1 MVGGKACAEQERERQ
16 HAKPGNDQRT
26 RGMAPSR
33 DGDDDGERDG
43 DVINLALIEAERA
56 RHDAEPVLE
65 EQGAENRRRAGSR
78 NDKRRR
84 HGGIAWQERS
94 GRRGHRKA
102 SAAASDITRAGPDV
116 DGAALQQSV
125 PVAGGQGDA
134 AAGLSRQRILP
145 NVLERGVAILLGS
158 GRTSGQMRNATCRG
172 ALGGPR
178 RSRRPAPPL
187 TDPPPG
193 LYSRLGA

>member
-1 MVGGKACAEQERERQ
+1 MAGGKACAEQERERQ

-84 HGGIAWQERS
+84 HGGGGGGGGG
-94 GRRGHRKA
+94 GRRGRRQGP
-102 SAAASDITRAGPDV
+102 AACPGENRSGPH
-116 DGAALQQSV
+116 G
-125 PVAGGQGDA
+125 
-134 AAGLSRQRILP
+134 
-145 NVLERGVAILLGS
+145 RG
-158 GRTSGQMRNATCRG
+158 
-172 ALGGPR
+172 GGPQ
-178 RSRRPAPPL
+178 PTP
-187 TDPPPG
+187 
-193 LYSRLGA
+193 